1 MGRKE
6 RLRQKEQHIPSLM
19 AGGGAAHGAPQV
31 LGMARSW
38 GGEAGGAC
46 GGAGLSWALREPLSV
61 SWQWDLCEA
70 CHPSGAVL
78 RGRTLTWA

>member
-6 RLRQKEQHIPSLM
+6 RLRQKEQHVPSLM

-38 GGEAGGAC
+38 GGEAGG
-46 GGAGLSWALREPLSV
+46 SV
-61 SWQWDLCEA
+61 RRGW
-70 CHPSGAVL
+70 AVL
-78 RGRTLTWA
+78 GSAGAAECLMAVGPV